1 MQDAV
6 EERFGR
12 RPAPLRIVPGA
23 LEVVDGWADVQ
34 VPSVVRLER
43 LAGSGRE
50 IWEFA
55 QEAVHLRHDARRLDA
70 ADLSEELGV
79 DGVRGDESLER
90 RLHIHVREDG
100 PGHHSLPVLE
110 LDAGR
115 PAVVREDTADRGR
128 RLDPGPW
135 SAAAFASAA
144 EMPPM
149 PPFEHPKVC
158 LTPLISWSS
167 MWPSMRAVPGVFGP
181 AGRPIVVAVAS
192 IAFSSSDSKNPSRW
206 ATALCRRRGFA
217 SSSASAP
224 LNIPSKSGSG
234 GGDSRTIASMSSIT
248 SVQKATYF
256 G

>member
-128 RLDPGPW
+128 RLGPGPMW
-135 SAAAFASAA
+135 GG
-144 EMPPM
+144 
-149 PPFEHPKVC
+149 PF
-158 LTPLISWSS
+158 
-167 MWPSMRAVPGVFGP
+167 RG
-181 AGRPIVVAVAS
+181 
-192 IAFSSSDSKNPSRW
+192 
-206 ATALCRRRGFA
+206 RRGDA
-217 SSSASAP
+217 AHAALRVSEGLLDAVDLMEQHVAEHE
-224 LNIPSKSGSG
+224 G
-234 GGDSRTIASMSSIT
+234 GTGRLRP
-248 SVQKATYF
+248 